1 MLELNMNGKSLSDND
16 IAVLINRDSILN
28 MTEVQ
33 FFTDDG
39 EVALDDTN
47 AVIDIKINI
56 VCDENVRQKVDENK
70 RKSTIDKLKHSL
82 RRAYQMMEDLG

>member
-16 IAVLINRDSILN
+16 IAVLISRDSILN
-28 MTEVQ
+28 ITDVQ

-47 AVIDIKINI
+47 AAIDIKINI
-56 VCDENVRQKVDENK
+56 ICDENVRQKVDENK

-82 RRAYQMMEDLG
+82 RCAYQMMDGLD

>member
-82 RRAYQMMEDLG
+82 RCAYQMMEDLG

>member
-16 IAVLINRDSILN
+16 IAVLISRDSILN
-28 MTEVQ
+28 ITDVQ

-47 AVIDIKINI
+47 AAIDIKINI
-56 VCDENVRQKVDENK
+56 ICDENVRQKVDENK
-70 RKSTIDKLKHSL
+70 RKSTIDKLKHAL
-82 RRAYQMMEDLG
+82 RCAYQLMERLD